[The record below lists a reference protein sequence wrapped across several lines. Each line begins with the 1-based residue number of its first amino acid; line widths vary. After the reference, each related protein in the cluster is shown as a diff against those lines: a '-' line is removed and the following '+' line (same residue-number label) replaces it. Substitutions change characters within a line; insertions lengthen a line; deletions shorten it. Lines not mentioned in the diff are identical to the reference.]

1 MAIIRDDAA
10 ALDSFRD
17 MMLAERASARN
28 SMESYARDLDGL
40 VEYLQKQRK
49 TNLIGAVRADI
60 ESYLAYLAK
69 QDYAIR
75 TTARK
80 LSCFRQF
87 YHFLYREKW
96 REDDPAALIDSPRAE
111 RSLPGVLSREEV
123 ERLLLQAR
131 EGNRPE
137 DIRLLAMLELLYAT
151 GLRVSELVGLRLAAV
166 TQGIGKARGGS
177 VQVNSYLIVKG
188 KGGKERLVPMHGG
201 AQQALVDYLSIREAF
216 LGEGEESV
224 WLFPSSKG
232 KPLTRQR
239 FGQLLKELA
248 YAAGLR
254 ATDISPHTLR
264 HSFATHLLGGG
275 ADLRVIQELLGHSN
289 ISTTEIYTHVEQ
301 DKLKELVLQHHPLSG
316 KRKT

>member
-1 MAIIRDDAA
+1 
-10 ALDSFRD
+10 

-28 SMESYARDLDGL
+28 SIESYQRDLDGL
-40 VEYLQKQRK
+40 SEYLHKQRRTSLTK
-49 TNLIGAVRADI
+49 AARADI
-60 ESYLAYLAK
+60 ESYLAHLAH
-69 QDYAIR
+69 QGYAVR
-75 TTARK
+75 STARK

-96 REDDPAALIDSPRAE
+96 REDDPASLIDSPRPE
-111 RSLPGVLSREEV
+111 RSLPGVLSREDT

-151 GLRVSELVGLRLAAV
+151 GLRVSELVGLRLATV
-166 TQGIGKARGGS
+166 TQGIGKSRGGHL
-177 VQVNSYLIVKG
+177 QVNPYLIVKG
-188 KGGKERLVPMHGG
+188 KGGKERLIPMHDG
-201 AQQALVDYLSIREAF
+201 ARQALADYLSVREAF
-216 LGEGEESV
+216 MGEGEESV

-248 YAAGLR
+248 YMAGLPG
-254 ATDISPHTLR
+254 DEISPHTLR

-289 ISTTEIYTHVEQ
+289 IATTEIYTHVEQ
-301 DKLKELVLQHHPLSG
+301 ERLKELVLEHHPLSST
-316 KRKT
+316 KKPRA